1 MLDQIKNQSDRATTL
16 VASGQVV
23 TKVGQAH
30 SLYQHSISMPVT
42 CKGVGLHSGKATSMR
57 LLPAPVGHGIVF
69 VRTDINGT
77 AENRRIPATWN
88 NVNFAT
94 LCSQIANPA
103 GHSVSTIEH
112 LMAALAAMNIDN
124 ILIEIDGPEVPIM
137 DGSSAPFVFLL
148 ECAGIAEQAAPR
160 QYIEVLKPITV
171 SESNGH
177 GPKHAIL
184 SPAPQFSMDCIIE
197 FTDKTIGRQEYQ
209 FTLTQGG
216 FKNEISRARTFGF
229 YHEVEQMRAAGFG
242 LGGSLENSVVVG
254 PEGVMNEGGLRF
266 KNEFVRH
273 KVLDLIGDLYL
284 AGNPLLAH
292 VEVYRS
298 GHAMNNQ
305 LLRALFADTSAWRLS
320 TPALTQNAANDPM
333 AEPAKLRA

>member
-1 MLDQIKNQSDRATTL
+1 MLDQINNQSNRATTL

-23 TKVGQAH
+23 TKVGQTH
-30 SLYQHSISMPVT
+30 SLYQHSITMPVT
-42 CKGVGLHSGKATSMR
+42 CKGVGLHSGKPASMR
-57 LLPAPVGHGIVF
+57 LLPAPTGHGIVF
-69 VRTDINGT
+69 VRTDIKDT
-77 AENRRIPATWN
+77 ADNCRIPATWN

-112 LMAALAAMNIDN
+112 LMAALAALEIDN
-124 ILIEIDGPEVPIM
+124 LLIEIDGPEVPIM
-137 DGSSAPFVFLL
+137 DGSSAPFLFLL
-148 ECAGIAEQAAPR
+148 ECAGITQQTAPR
-160 QYIEVLKPITV
+160 QYIEILKPITV

-184 SPAPQFSMDCIIE
+184 SPAPQFSIDCAIE
-197 FTDKTIGRQEYQ
+197 FSDKIIGRQDYQ
-209 FTLTQGG
+209 FTLTSGG
-216 FKNEISRARTFGF
+216 FKNEIARSRTFGF

-305 LLRALFADTSAWRLS
+305 LLRALFADTSAWRMVS
-320 TPALTQNAANDPM
+320 PALNQVAANDTD
-333 AEPAKLRA
+333 AALAKLQA

>member
-1 MLDQIKNQSDRATTL
+1 MLNHAKNPSNRATTL
-16 VASGQVV
+16 VTPTHVIA
-23 TKVGQAH
+23 KVGQAH
-30 SLYQHSISMPVT
+30 SLYQRSITMPVT
-42 CKGVGLHSGKATSMR
+42 CRGVGLHSGKQVSMR
-57 LLPAPVGHGIVF
+57 LLPAPTGHGIMF
-69 VRTDINGT
+69 VRTDIKDSADNC
-77 AENRRIPATWN
+77 RIPATWN

-112 LMAALAAMNIDN
+112 LMAALAAMEIDN
-124 ILIEIDGPEVPIM
+124 LLIEIDGPEVPIM
-137 DGSSAPFVFLL
+137 DGSSAPFLFLL
-148 ECAGIAEQAAPR
+148 ECAGVAEQTAPR

-184 SPAPQFSMDCIIE
+184 SPAPQFSIDCAIE
-197 FTDKTIGRQEYQ
+197 FNDNTIGRQDYQ
-209 FTLTQGG
+209 FALTQGG

-229 YHEVEQMRAAGFG
+229 YTEVEQMRAAGFG
-242 LGGSLENSVVVG
+242 LGGSLENSVVIG
-254 PEGVMNEGGLRF
+254 PDGVMNEGGLRF

-305 LLRALFADTSAWRLS
+305 LLRALFADTSAWRMVQ
-320 TPALTQNAANDPM
+320 PASNKIAANDTV
-333 AEPAKLRA
+333 ANAAKLQA